1 MVVQVQKSGN
11 TFSFTLPP
19 QSVKE
24 LALVDGSAIDI
35 QPTETHEKNVIR
47 YATLAE
53 GMKAYEDTRAE
64 FDEVYRELA
73 K

>member
-11 TFSFTLPP
+11 TYSFTLTP
-19 QSVKE
+19 QAAEE

-35 QPTETHEKNVIR
+35 RPAEAQPQKAIR